1 MGQIPNENRRITIKI
16 NGEEKSYY
24 ENASVHEWKR
34 AQAEVAATN
43 QAKDDDIAWV
53 LPEIDPSKV
62 RKNNIYVSQKSKK
75 KPIKK
80 SVANIKSKS
89 QVGTL
94 LKSIV
99 TALITGTVIA
109 FVMWN
114 VLVKDGVKNP
124 TNEAIPTVGTPKE
137 ERRNV
142 ANLKRIPTYI
152 LQAGVFSQEESAK
165 NHQQML
171 AEKHLPA
178 GILKTSEDYRVFI
191 GVASSQEEA
200 KKVSETYHSVYD
212 DIYEREIIFPEKEVR
227 NLNRVEKEFLES
239 AINFY
244 ETLVIVNNELQLSGE
259 MNDHQQ
265 MTDVVNRLKEMKGFQ
280 NETIQSLHKSLRNA
294 GESFHQYLNDKK
306 EDDLTEGQ
314 HALIKFVELYS
325 QL

>member
-1 MGQIPNENRRITIKI
+1 MRHIPNENRKITIKI
-16 NGEEKSYY
+16 NGEEKSYH
-24 ENASVHEWKR
+24 ENTSINEWKR
-34 AQAEVAATN
+34 ARREVAATN
-43 QAKDDDIAWV
+43 QAKEDDIEWV
-53 LPEIDPSKV
+53 LPEIDTSKV
-62 RKNNIYVSQKSKK
+62 RKNKINVGQKTKK

-109 FVMWN
+109 YVMWN
-114 VLVKDGVKNP
+114 ILVKDGVKNP
-124 TNEAIPTVGTPKE
+124 NNEAIPTVGTPKE
-137 ERRNV
+137 ERGNV
-142 ANLKRIPTYI
+142 ASLKRKPTYI
-152 LQAGVFSQEESAK
+152 LQAGVFSQVESAK

-178 GILKTSEDYRVFI
+178 GILKTSEDFRVFI
-191 GVASSQEEA
+191 GIASSQEEA
-200 KKVSETYHSVYD
+200 KKVSKKYHSIYD

-227 NLNRVEKEFLES
+227 NLNRAEKEFLES

-244 ETLVIVNNELQLSGE
+244 ETLVIANNELQLSGE
-259 MNDHQQ
+259 MSDHQQ

-294 GESFHQYLNDKK
+294 GESFHQYLNNKK
-306 EDDLTEGQ
+306 ENDLIEGQ
-314 HALIKFVELYS
+314 QALIKFVELYS